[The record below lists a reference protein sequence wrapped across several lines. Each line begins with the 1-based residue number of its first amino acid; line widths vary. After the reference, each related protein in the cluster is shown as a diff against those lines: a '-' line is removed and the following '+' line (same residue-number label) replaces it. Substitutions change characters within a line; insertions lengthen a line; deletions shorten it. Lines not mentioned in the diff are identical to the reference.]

1 MQRIRALLGIW
12 LLLACGN
19 GRAQGKPEIDTSTQ
33 PASSA
38 AIGAQCPT
46 PSKNWPPD
54 YPPQAM
60 VAEVTGTVVVAATVD
75 ACGRVLAATVQI
87 SSRHKLLDDAGIKAV
102 RQWTLSA
109 AQRAQV
115 VDGVVA
121 VPVDFRI
128 QTLDAS
134 AGPKAPDW
142 PKTHRHPRYVLADG
156 PSDYANAADAQTA
169 IDALKPSWRL
179 VPYPISGG
187 SFMQLDAPTGREF
200 WYFIYN
206 GNKPDVAVRYQPV
219 FDTGEPIVRLTVI
232 CDKQPKQCDAIRAL
246 MMKGL
251 DYARAK
257 G

>member
-1 MQRIRALLGIW
+1 MARE
-12 LLLACGN
+12 N
-19 GRAQGKPEIDTSTQ
+19 
-33 PASSA
+33 
-38 AIGAQCPT
+38 
-46 PSKNWPPD
+46 
-54 YPPQAM
+54 
-60 VAEVTGTVVVAATVD
+60 VTGSVVLGASTD
-75 ACGRVLAATVQI
+75 ACGHVLSVTVQK
-87 SSRHKLLDDAGIKAV
+87 SSGHKVLDNAAMIQV
-102 RQWTLSA
+102 REWTLNA
-109 AQRAQV
+109 AQRAQAV
-115 VDGVVA
+115 NGVV
-121 VPVDFRI
+121 PLLVDFRI